1 MNYIQKTAIKMK
13 NLQLI
18 NDSFIIQKKI
28 RFSPI
33 GYTQYLKGIKKT
45 HTMFRQGK
53 LLESLAVKSWEI
65 APGNTTISTRA
76 YFLDGQLD
84 RITGTAYTDD
94 PHAMMQ
100 GGITIKHEA
109 TRAYMLKNIWLINGS
124 IYKGL
129 HRFLLHHQTKLSSKR
144 NYFPPIITNSEIK
157 NASIYSSYDGNE
169 FFGLWLTD
177 DCTNY
182 KLAETEGTPVT
193 TDIFTSPHMFEYESL
208 LDMNPFRSN
217 SAYLENAMFFDD
229 DWGNNKKKQEL
240 FSKNKETLLSKF
252 PSNSPPGVFILRH
265 NSGKTRIMLNEI
277 EIAEQ
282 LRDKYGFRIVDVTTQ
297 SVTEILSDCVGAK
310 ILVGIEGS
318 HLMHGLMVLQP
329 GASVL
334 TLQPPN
340 RFCGVLKITTDMQ
353 NLNYGFVVG
362 IQKEEDFYINFEEVE
377 RTLELLPKS

>member
-1 MNYIQKTAIKMK
+1 MDNIQ
-13 NLQLI
+13 
-18 NDSFIIQKKI
+18 NDLSLIQKKI

-33 GYTQYLKGIKKT
+33 GYTQYLKGLKKT

-53 LLESLAVKSWEI
+53 TLDRLAVKSWEI
-65 APGNTTISTRA
+65 APGNSTISTKA
-76 YFLDGQLD
+76 YFLEGQLD

-94 PHAMMQ
+94 PNAMMH
-100 GGITIKHEA
+100 GGITIKHEP
-109 TRAYMLKNIWLINGS
+109 TRAYMLKNIWMINGS

-129 HRFLLHHQTKLSSKR
+129 HRFLFHHSTKLSTMM
-144 NYFPPIITNSEIK
+144 NYYPPIIIDTEIK

-182 KLAETEGTPVT
+182 KLAASEGVPVT
-193 TDIFTSPHMFEYESL
+193 TDIFTSPHMFEYEKL
-208 LDMNPFRSN
+208 LDMNPYRTN
-217 SAYLENAMFFDD
+217 SSYIKNAVFFDD
-229 DWGNNKKKQEL
+229 GWGNNKKKQEI
-240 FSKNKETLLSKF
+240 FSQNKEILLSKF
-252 PSNSPPGVFILRH
+252 PGNSHPGVFILRR

-282 LRDKYGFRIVDVTTQ
+282 LRDKYGFRIVDVTKQ
-297 SVTEILSDCVGAK
+297 SVAEIISACVGAK
-310 ILVGIEGS
+310 IVVGIEGS
-318 HLMHGLMVLQP
+318 HLMHGLMVLEP

-362 IQKEEDFYINFEEVE
+362 IQKEENFYINLEEVE
-377 RTLELLPKS
+377 RTLDLFPKN

>member
-1 MNYIQKTAIKMK
+1 MK
-13 NLQLI
+13 NFQPI
-18 NDSFIIQKKI
+18 NAPSFIEKKV

-33 GYTQYLKGIKKT
+33 GYTQYLKGFKKT

-53 LLESLAVKSWEI
+53 ILESLAVKSWQI
-65 APGNTTISTRA
+65 APGNTSISTKA
-76 YFLDGQLD
+76 YFLNGQLD
-84 RITGTAYTDD
+84 RITGTAYTDY
-94 PHAMMQ
+94 PETMMQ
-100 GGITIKHEA
+100 GGVTIIHHP
-109 TRAYMLKNIWLINGS
+109 THAYMLKNTWMINGS

-129 HRFLLHHQTKLSSKR
+129 HRFLLHHQTKLSTKR
-144 NYFPPIITNSEIK
+144 NYFPPIITDTEIK

-182 KLAETEGTPVT
+182 KLAAAEGVPVT
-193 TDIFTSPHMFEYESL
+193 TDIFTSPHMFEYEKL

-217 SAYLENAMFFDD
+217 AAYMENAIFFDD

-240 FSKNKETLLSKF
+240 FSQNKETLLSKF
-252 PSNSPPGVFILRH
+252 SGNSHPGVFILRR

-282 LRDKYGFRIVDVTTQ
+282 LRDKYGFQIADVTTQ
-297 SVTEILSDCVGAK
+297 SVAEIISVCVGAR
-310 ILVGIEGS
+310 ILAGIEGS
-318 HLMHGLMVLQP
+318 HIMHGLMVLQP

-334 TLQPPN
+334 ALQPPS

-353 NLNYGFVVG
+353 NLNYSFVVG
-362 IQKEEDFYINFEEVE
+362 IQKEENFYIDFEEVE
-377 RTLELLPKS
+377 RTLELLPKN